1 MARKLA
7 LAAGA
12 FLYTLLAS
20 QAVLA
25 DDIEIYVT
33 RDLPADQRVRPNILF
48 IIDSSGSMG
57 TEVSGTKPKQSRI
70 QVVRQVT
77 KQLIDE
83 LKVAEDVNVGI
94 MRFNGN
100 DGGKVLQEVKRL
112 TKNNAADMKDVVD
125 DIPASGNTPL
135 LETFYEAFLYLSGG
149 SPYWGKEVLQCVDW
163 DRRGNCTKRELVNVS
178 VASSIRDGAYISPL
192 THSCQKTNII
202 YLSDGEPTQD
212 TSSNEAVRKLVAG
225 KNVRYPASTCGNGQG
240 ACLPH
245 LAEYMAN
252 QDMAPGVS
260 GTQTVNTYTIGFA
273 IDLPLLKNTAEA
285 GGGKYFTTSNVSG
298 LTEAMKSIIVEILA
312 ENTSFAAPSVAVSAY
327 NNLGYRNDLY
337 YALFRPA
344 EGDRWVGNV
353 KRYKLTRDGNGDSL
367 IVDRDG
373 NPAVDPQTG
382 FFRDTARSFWSS
394 STDGKDVAKGGVAEN
409 LPASRTV
416 YTWTG
421 NDRTPTAN
429 AGVTGAATLASLAD
443 TQQLTNAMLG
453 AANNTERSNFIK
465 WGQGLDPQTNTR
477 RQQVADILHNEPKL
491 VAYRTDENLARV
503 TNAEKPTNDPTY
515 DPVLGSSLEQL
526 YLFFSSNEGFIHA
539 VDASTGVEK
548 FAFIPKELLP
558 NLGAYYKDAKGGA
571 KTYGMDG
578 QIKLWVEYGP
588 LDADNQTRSLSKAF
602 LYAGMRRGGRNYYA
616 LDVANLDAPKLK
628 WAIKGGVTPGF
639 DALGQTWAA
648 PMLGQLKV
656 NGTPTKV
663 LILSGGYDTNQDND
677 EPNTPSNDTRG
688 NALFIV
694 DADSGKLL
702 WRAGSDQA
710 ADLQIASMTNS
721 IPAEPALVDV
731 DGNGLVDI
739 LYVADTRGQI
749 FRIDFN
755 HSGANSTATGG
766 RVASLGGTTAADN
779 RRFYSPPDIALHRVR
794 GSQPHFTIAIGSG
807 YRAHPLNEDTE
818 DRFYV
823 LRDYNV
829 YSAPTSYT
837 TLTEADLTDVS
848 SVSVSGDAAA
858 AIRTQLAA
866 KEAEISALNATV
878 VSAQLALTDYR
889 ASSGLTG
896 KYQQWQ
902 QEQAEALYRQQQI
915 EQILERNPFV
925 VQHAPES
932 EQQRD
937 FQEQI
942 ADVQSLLDGWVVAD
956 PNNTDLIAYR
966 SQLTTVY
973 GNLLQRQASLEAYQ
987 ATVTA
992 KEAELVAAR
1001 NDPDNADVDGLEQ
1014 ELGDLRQNYA
1024 TAAAGRDRLNTTL
1037 PDLIDA
1043 ARAATTDRQ
1052 LALDAL
1058 QAAIADVGSWDSGAG
1073 QLESDLLARDE
1084 QGKLQDLENL
1094 ADSQSNDVEL
1104 LDDLEDERQ
1113 THLAQ
1118 AAALLTAIE
1127 ALQALPYV
1135 DSPTLTEEQLAAAR
1149 AQYGDDLTILEAYQF
1164 LLDQAIVTASERLPG
1179 LRTEINGLYA
1189 QLQPGDNYTPNQ
1201 TLLGQSQ
1208 GWFMRLPHGEKVL
1221 SASTSYK
1228 GVVLFSTFSPRGQ
1241 AVSTCGPDV
1250 GRGRYYAVNLSDA
1263 SGVFLK
1269 DGVVVRGFDLNRSGI
1284 PPSPSVILDD
1294 SPSGDS
1300 GSDGGGDD
1308 GTTPGTG
1315 TGTGGSN
1322 TPTTGAGS
1330 ELGTPV
1336 CGYGPGKSYCESTP
1350 VTPTYWR
1357 EN

>member
-1 MARKLA
+1 MITLRQLA
-7 LAAGA
+7 LAIGTFAYGLSA
-12 FLYTLLAS
+12 AHTA
-20 QAVLA
+20 LA

-48 IIDSSGSMG
+48 ILDSSGSMA
-57 TEVSGTKPKQSRI
+57 TTVSGTKKSRN
-70 QVVRQVT
+70 QVVREVT
-77 KQLIDE
+77 KQLVDD
-83 LKVAEDVNVGI
+83 LKMSGDVNVGL
-94 MRFNGN
+94 MRFNN
-100 DGGKVLQEVKRL
+100 TDGGRVLYPVQRL
-112 TKNNAADMKDVVD
+112 NSDNAKSLKDAIDRVD
-125 DIPASGNTPL
+125 TSDWTPL
-135 LETFYEAFLYLSGG
+135 SETLHEAYRYLTGQRWVYGES
-149 SPYWGKEVLQCVDW
+149 
-163 DRRGNCTKRELVNVS
+163 S
-178 VASSIRDGAYISPL
+178 VASSKSGNSYKSPIE
-192 THSCQKTNII
+192 HSCQRTNII
-202 YLSDGEPTQD
+202 FLTDGEPTYD
-212 TSSNEAVRKLVAG
+212 LKANSLIRSLAASNMKWKQNSCESWTGSRE
-225 KNVRYPASTCGNGQG
+225 NDNDRRNGQ
-240 ACLPH
+240 CLPH

-252 QDMAPGVS
+252 QDMAPDLS
-260 GTQTVNTYTIGFA
+260 GTQTINTYTIGFA
-273 IDLPLLKNTAEA
+273 TNQQLLKNTAEA

-353 KRYKLTRDGNGDSL
+353 KRYKLTRAENGDSL

-394 STDGKDVAKGGVAEN
+394 TADGKDVAKGGVAEN
-409 LPASRTV
+409 LPASRSV

-421 NDRTPTAN
+421 SDRTPTAN
-429 AGVTGAATLASLAD
+429 AGVTGAASLARLAD

-453 AANNTERSNFIK
+453 AANTTERSNFIK

-477 RQQVADILHNEPKL
+477 RQQVADVLHNEPKL

-503 TNAEKPTNDPTY
+503 TNAEKTPDDPSY
-515 DPVLGSSLEQL
+515 DPELGPSLEQL

-558 NLGAYYKDAKGGA
+558 NLGAYYKDARGGA

-588 LDADNQTRSLSKAF
+588 LNTDNQTRELSKAF

-616 LDVANLDAPKLK
+616 LDVANLDAPTLK
-628 WAIKGGVTPGF
+628 WVIKGGVTPGF

-677 EPNTPSNDTRG
+677 APNIPRNDTRG

-694 DADSGKLL
+694 DADTGKLL
-702 WRAGSDQA
+702 WRAGNDQG
-710 ADLQIASMTNS
+710 ADLRISSMTNS

-731 DGNGLVDI
+731 NGDGLVDI

-766 RVASLGGTTAADN
+766 RIAGLGGATAADN
-779 RRFYSPPDIALHRVR
+779 RRFYSAPDIALHRER
-794 GSQPHFTIAIGSG
+794 GGQPHFTIAIGSG

-823 LRDYNV
+823 LRDYSV

-848 SVSVSGDAAA
+848 SVSVTGEAAA
-858 AIRTQLAA
+858 AIRAQLTAR
-866 KEAEISALNATV
+866 EAQINALNAAV

-889 ASSGLTG
+889 ASSGLTDH
-896 KYQQWQ
+896 YQQWQ
-902 QEQAEALYRQQQI
+902 QEQAEALYRQQQM
-915 EQILERNPFV
+915 EQILDPDPFV
-925 VQHAPES
+925 EQHAPES
-932 EQQRD
+932 KLQRD
-937 FQEQI
+937 FQAQI
-942 ADVQSLLDGWVVAD
+942 AEVQALLDGWVVAD

-966 SQLTTVY
+966 SQLTTIY
-973 GNLLQRQASLEAYQ
+973 GNLLRWQASLEAYQ

-992 KEAELVAAR
+992 KETELLAAR
-1001 NDPDNADVDGLEQ
+1001 NDPDNNNVDQLEQ
-1014 ELGDLRQNYA
+1014 DLGNLRRDYA
-1024 TAAAGRDRLNTTL
+1024 DAAAGRDRLNVTL
-1037 PDLIDA
+1037 PGLIAD
-1043 ARAATTDRQ
+1043 ARAATADRKV
-1052 LALDAL
+1052 ALDDL
-1058 QAAIADVGSWDSGAG
+1058 QSAIAAIGPWGGSAG
-1073 QLESDLLARDE
+1073 QLESELLARDE
-1084 QGKLQDLENL
+1084 HGKLEALQKRADDQAHHVKLL
-1094 ADSQSNDVEL
+1094 AEHDA
-1104 LDDLEDERQ
+1104 ERQ
-1113 THLAQ
+1113 KHLAQ
-1118 AAALLTAIE
+1118 AAALLAAIE
-1127 ALQALPYV
+1127 ALQAQPYV
-1135 DSPTLTEEQLAAAR
+1135 NSPDMTQEQRTAAR
-1149 AQYGDDLTILEAYQF
+1149 EQYGDDLTILEAYQF
-1164 LLDQAIVTASERLPG
+1164 LLDQAIAEAAEQLPG
-1179 LRTEINGLYA
+1179 LRAEINGLYA

-1294 SPSGDS
+1294 GPSSDS
-1300 GSDGGGDD
+1300 GSDGGGND

-1315 TGTGGSN
+1315 TGSVGSN

>member
-1 MARKLA
+1 MIKKTM

-12 FLYTLLAS
+12 FVYTLLVS
-20 QAVLA
+20 QVVLA

-48 IIDSSGSMG
+48 IVDSSGSMG
-57 TEVSGTKPKQSRI
+57 SDVSGTKPKKTRN
-70 QVVRQVT
+70 QVVLQVT
-77 KQLIDE
+77 KDLIDE
-83 LKVAEDVNVGI
+83 LKVNGDVNIGL
-94 MRFNGN
+94 MRFSGN
-100 DGGKVLQEVKRL
+100 HGGRVLQEVKRL
-112 TKNNAADMKDVVD
+112 TNDNAPGLKSIVN

-135 LETFYEAFLYLSGG
+135 LETLYESFLYLSGKQA
-149 SPYWGKEVLQCVDW
+149 YWGSSSNCVQR
-163 DRRGNCTKRELVNVS
+163 DRRGACTYAVSS
-178 VASSIRDGAYISPL
+178 VASSLDGSTYISPIS
-192 THSCQKTNII
+192 HSCQKTNII

-212 TSSNEAVRKLVAG
+212 TSSNEAVRNLVAG

-252 QDMAPGVS
+252 QDMASGVS

-353 KRYKLTRDGNGDSL
+353 KRYKLTRDESGDSL
-367 IVDRDG
+367 IVDSDG
-373 NPAVDPQTG
+373 YSAVDPETG

-394 STDGKDVAKGGVAEN
+394 TDDGKDVAKGGVAEN

-421 NDRTPTAN
+421 DDRTPTGN
-429 AGVTGAATLASLAD
+429 AGVTGAAALASLAD
-443 TQQLTNAMLG
+443 TQRLTNAMLG
-453 AANNTERSNFIK
+453 AANNTERNTFIK
-465 WGQGLDPQTNTR
+465 WGLGLDPQTDTR
-477 RQQVADILHNEPKL
+477 RQQVADVLHNEPKL

-503 TNAEKPTNDPTY
+503 TNAEKSSDDPTY
-515 DPVLGSSLEQL
+515 DLELGSSLEQL

-539 VDASTGVEK
+539 VDASTGIEK

-558 NLGAYYKDAKGGA
+558 NLGAYYKNAQGGA

-578 QIKLWVEYGP
+578 QINLWVEYGQ

-616 LDVANLDAPKLK
+616 LDVGNLDSPTLK
-628 WAIKGGVTPGF
+628 WVIKGGVTPGF

-648 PMLGQLKV
+648 PLLGQLKV

-663 LILSGGYDTNQDND
+663 LILSGGYDTNQDDD

-710 ADLQIASMTNS
+710 ADLQITSMTNS

-731 DGNGLVDI
+731 DGNGLVDV
-739 LYVADTRGQI
+739 LYAADTRGQI
-749 FRIDFN
+749 FRIDFD
-755 HSGANSTATGG
+755 HSGTSSAATGG
-766 RVASLGGTTAADN
+766 RIAALGGATAADN
-779 RRFYSPPDIALHRVR
+779 RRFYSTPDIALHRER

-823 LRDYNV
+823 LRDYSV

-848 SVSVSGDAAA
+848 SVSVSGEAAE
-858 AIRTQLAA
+858 AIRTQLIA
-866 KEAEISALNATV
+866 KEAEINALNATV

-902 QEQAEALYRQQQI
+902 QEQAEALYRQQQ
-915 EQILERNPFV
+915 LERVLEQDPFV
-925 VQHAPES
+925 EQHAPES
-932 EQQRD
+932 KQQRD
-937 FQEQI
+937 FQAQV
-942 ADVQSLLDGWVVAD
+942 ADVQALLDAWVAAD
-956 PNNTDLIAYR
+956 PDNTDLIAYR
-966 SQLTTVY
+966 TQLATVY
-973 GNLLQRQASLEAYQ
+973 GNLLQWQASLEAFQ

-1001 NDPDNADVDGLEQ
+1001 NDPENTDVARLEQ
-1014 ELGDLRQNYA
+1014 ELGDLRQDYV
-1024 TAAAGRDRLNTTL
+1024 TAAAGRDRLNATL
-1037 PDLIDA
+1037 PNLIA
-1043 ARAATTDRQ
+1043 AASAATTDRQ
-1052 LALDAL
+1052 AALNDL
-1058 QAAIADVGSWDSGAG
+1058 QSAITSAGIWDSGAG
-1073 QLESDLLARDE
+1073 QLESELLARDE
-1084 QGKLQDLENL
+1084 QGKLQDLQNL
-1094 ADSQSNDVEL
+1094 ADSQANDIRL
-1104 LDDLEDERQ
+1104 LAEHEAERQ
-1113 THLAQ
+1113 QHLVNATV
-1118 AAALLTAIE
+1118 LLAAIE
-1127 ALQALPYV
+1127 ALQAQSYA
-1135 DSPTLTEEQLAAAR
+1135 DSPAMTDEQLAAAR
-1149 AQYGDDLTILEAYQF
+1149 EQYGDDLTILEVYQF
-1164 LLDQAIVTASERLPG
+1164 LLDWAIAEASEQLPG
-1179 LRTEINGLYA
+1179 LRSEINTLYA

-1250 GRGRYYAVNLSDA
+1250 GRGRYYALNLSDA

-1269 DGVVVRGFDLNRSGI
+1269 DDVVVRGFDLNRSGI

-1294 SPSGDS
+1294 GPSA
-1300 GSDGGGDD
+1300 SDGDNNDGDED
-1308 GTTPGTG
+1308 DTDRGNAPHDCIGTECQKTRCGP
-1315 TGTGGSN
+1315 
-1322 TPTTGAGS
+1322 GAG
-1330 ELGTPV
+1330 
-1336 CGYGPGKSYCESTP
+1336 KRYCESTP

>member
-1 MARKLA
+1 MPKLRQLA
-7 LAAGA
+7 LAMAA
-12 FLYTLLAS
+12 FAYSLSAAHTA
-20 QAVLA
+20 LA

-48 IIDSSGSMG
+48 ILDSSGSMR
-57 TEVSGTKPKQSRI
+57 TEVKGTRPEQSRN
-70 QVVRQVT
+70 QVVRSVT
-77 KQLIDE
+77 KNLVDE
-83 LKVAEDVNVGI
+83 LKSSGDVNVGL
-94 MRFNGN
+94 MRFNEEQ
-100 DGGKVLQEVKRL
+100 GGRVLYPVKRL
-112 TKNNAADMKDVVD
+112 TSSNADALKSAIDKVNTSDW
-125 DIPASGNTPL
+125 TPL
-135 LETFYEAFLYLSGG
+135 SETLYEAYRYLTGQ
-149 SPYWGKEVLQCVDW
+149 SPKYGKD
-163 DRRGNCTKRELVNVS
+163 S
-178 VASSIRDGAYISPL
+178 VASSKSGSNYISPIE
-192 THSCQKTNII
+192 HSCQPTNII
-202 YLSDGEPTQD
+202 FLTDGEPTED
-212 TSSNEAVRKLVAG
+212 VDANGTIKKLADSNTRWTPSS
-225 KNVRYPASTCGNGQG
+225 CGSKNGQ
-240 ACLPH
+240 CLPH

-252 QDMAPGVS
+252 QDMAS
-260 GTQTVNTYTIGFA
+260 GPAGKQTINTYTIGFA
-273 IDLPLLKNTAEA
+273 TDQQLLKNTAEA

-373 NPAVDPQTG
+373 NAAVDPQTG

-578 QIKLWVEYGP
+578 QIKLWVEYGQ
-588 LDADNQTRSLSKAF
+588 LDTDNQTRSLSKAF

-628 WAIKGGVTPGF
+628 WVIKGGVTPGF

-663 LILSGGYDTNQDND
+663 LILSGGYDTSQDND
-677 EPNTPSNDTRG
+677 EPNTPADDTRG

-710 ADLQIASMTNS
+710 ADLQITSMTNS

-739 LYVADTRGQI
+739 LYAADTRGQI
-749 FRIDFN
+749 FRIDFD
-755 HSGANSTATGG
+755 HSGTSSAATGG
-766 RVASLGGTTAADN
+766 RIAALGGATAADN
-779 RRFYSPPDIALHRVR
+779 RRFYSTPDIALHRER

-848 SVSVSGDAAA
+848 SVSVSGEAAE
-858 AIRTQLAA
+858 AIRQQLVA
-866 KEAEISALNATV
+866 KEDAIKALNAAV
-878 VSAQLALTDYR
+878 VAAQLALTDYR
-889 ASSGLTG
+889 GDSGLTG

-902 QEQAEALYRQQQI
+902 QEQNAALERQQQI
-915 EQILERNPFV
+915 ESIYAGDPFV
-925 VQHAPES
+925 VEHAPETQKQS
-932 EQQRD
+932 D
-937 FQEQI
+937 FQKQLVALQALLRDWVEKADDPADQEQ
-942 ADVQSLLDGWVVAD
+942 VAQGY
-956 PNNTDLIAYR
+956 A
-966 SQLTTVY
+966 
-973 GNLLQRQASLEAYQ
+973 NLLVLQKSLELKYDAVMAAEARLTAALADSEGTGAADLKSELDRLRLDYQ
-987 ATVTA
+987 N
-992 KEAELVAAR
+992 E
-1001 NDPDNADVDGLEQ
+1001 
-1014 ELGDLRQNYA
+1014 
-1024 TAAAGRDRLNTTL
+1024 AAGRDRLSAAL
-1037 PDLIDA
+1037 AGLIQDA
-1043 ARAATTDRQ
+1043 
-1052 LALDAL
+1052 
-1058 QAAIADVGSWDSGAG
+1058 QAADASGRATALTA
-1073 QLESDLLARDE
+1073 LESAIKDNLTWETLVPDVSTLLARDE
-1084 QGKLQDLENL
+1084 QSASGELERLAANQANDAKLLSEHERERLKHVALADALLGDIEKLQ
-1094 ADSQSNDVEL
+1094 A
-1104 LDDLEDERQ
+1104 R
-1113 THLAQ
+1113 
-1118 AAALLTAIE
+1118 
-1127 ALQALPYV
+1127 PYV
-1135 DSPTLTEEQLAAAR
+1135 DSPALTDEQLAAAR
-1149 AQYGDDLTILEAYQF
+1149 DRYGDDLTILEAYQF
-1164 LLDQAIVTASERLPG
+1164 LLDQAIATASERLPG

-1250 GRGRYYAVNLSDA
+1250 GRGRYYALKLSDA

-1269 DGVVVRGFDLNRSGI
+1269 DGEIVRGFDLDRSGI
-1284 PPSPSVILDD
+1284 PPSPSVILGDD
-1294 SPSGDS
+1294 PGGDTPGGQDGNDDADS
-1300 GSDGGGDD
+1300 GG
-1308 GTTPGTG
+1308 
-1315 TGTGGSN
+1315 
-1322 TPTTGAGS
+1322 
-1330 ELGTPV
+1330 
-1336 CGYGPGKSYCESTP
+1336 GPGVCIGAECPPVRCGPGSGKAFCQSTP

>member
-1 MARKLA
+1 MITLRQLA

-12 FLYTLLAS
+12 FAYSLSATHTA
-20 QAVLA
+20 LA

-48 IIDSSGSMG
+48 ILDSSGSMR
-57 TEVSGTKPKQSRI
+57 TTVSGTRKSRN
-70 QVVRQVT
+70 QVVREVT
-77 KQLIDE
+77 KELVDD
-83 LKVAEDVNVGI
+83 LKVSGDVNVGL
-94 MRFNGN
+94 MRFNST
-100 DGGKVLQEVKRL
+100 DGGRVLYPVQRL
-112 TKNNAADMKDVVD
+112 TSNNATTLKSAIDKVD
-125 DIPASGNTPL
+125 TSDWTPL
-135 LETFYEAFLYLSGG
+135 SETLYEAYRYLTGQSPVYGGWSVSESKSGG
-149 SPYWGKEVLQCVDW
+149 S
-163 DRRGNCTKRELVNVS
+163 
-178 VASSIRDGAYISPL
+178 YISPIE
-192 THSCQKTNII
+192 HSCQRTNII
-202 YLSDGEPTQD
+202 FLTDGEPTYDLKANSLIRPLAADNAIWKQ
-212 TSSNEAVRKLVAG
+212 
-225 KNVRYPASTCGNGQG
+225 ASCQGWTGSKENDSDSRNGQ
-240 ACLPH
+240 CLPH

-252 QDMAPGVS
+252 QDMAS
-260 GTQTVNTYTIGFA
+260 GPAGKQTINTYTIGFA
-273 IDLPLLKNTAEA
+273 TNQQLLKNTAEA

-373 NPAVDPQTG
+373 NAAVDPQSG

-394 STDGKDVAKGGVAEN
+394 TADGKDVAKGGVAEN
-409 LPASRTV
+409 LPAARTV

-421 NDRTPTAN
+421 TDRTPTAN
-429 AGVTGAATLASLAD
+429 TGVTGAATLPGLTD
-443 TQQLTNAMLG
+443 TQSLTNAMLG
-453 AANNTERSNFIK
+453 AANNTERGNFIK
-465 WGQGLDPQTNTR
+465 WGQGLDPQTNAR
-477 RQQVADILHNEPKL
+477 RQQVADVLHNEPKL

-503 TNAEKPTNDPTY
+503 TNAEKSPDDPTY
-515 DPVLGSSLEQL
+515 DPELGSSLEQL

-548 FAFIPKELLP
+548 FAFIPQELLP
-558 NLGAYYKDAKGGA
+558 NLGAYYKDAKGGS

-578 QIKLWVEYGP
+578 QIKLWVEYGQ
-588 LDADNQTRSLSKAF
+588 LDTDNQTRSLSKAF

-628 WAIKGGVTPGF
+628 WVIKGGVTPGF
-639 DALGQTWAA
+639 DALGQSWAA
-648 PMLGQLKV
+648 PLLGQLKI

-677 EPNTPSNDTRG
+677 EPNTPSDDTRG

-694 DADSGKLL
+694 DADTGKLL

-710 ADLQIASMTNS
+710 ADLQITSMTNS

-731 DGNGLVDI
+731 DGNGLVDV
-739 LYVADTRGQI
+739 LYAADTRGQI
-749 FRIDFN
+749 FRIDFD
-755 HSGANSTATGG
+755 HSGTSSAATGG
-766 RVASLGGTTAADN
+766 RIAALGGATAADN
-779 RRFYSPPDIALHRVR
+779 RRFYSTPDIALHRER

-848 SVSVSGDAAA
+848 SVSVSGEAAE

-866 KEAEISALNATV
+866 KEAQINALNATV

-902 QEQAEALYRQQQI
+902 QEQAEALYRQQQM
-915 EQILERNPFV
+915 EQILDQDPFV
-925 VQHAPES
+925 EQHAPES
-932 EQQRD
+932 KQRQE
-937 FQEQI
+937 FQAQI
-942 ADVQSLLDGWVVAD
+942 ADVQALLDGWVAAD
-956 PNNTDLIAYR
+956 PGNTELIGYR
-966 SQLTTVY
+966 SQLTTIY
-973 GNLLQRQASLEAYQ
+973 GNLLQWQASLEAYQ

-992 KEAELVAAR
+992 KETELVAAR
-1001 NDPDNADVDGLEQ
+1001 NDPDNADVDRLEQ
-1014 ELGDLRQNYA
+1014 ELGDLRQGYA
-1024 TAAAGRDRLNTTL
+1024 DAAAGRDRLNTTL
-1037 PDLIDA
+1037 PDLIAA
-1043 ARAATTDRQ
+1043 ARAATTDHQ
-1052 LALDAL
+1052 ATLEALES
-1058 QAAIADVGSWDSGAG
+1058 AIADAGAWDDGAG
-1073 QLESDLLARDE
+1073 QLESELLARDE
-1084 QGKLQDLENL
+1084 QGKLQDLQNL
-1094 ADSQSNDVEL
+1094 ADSQANDVDL
-1104 LDDLEDERQ
+1104 LAEHEAERL
-1113 THLAQ
+1113 THLAR
-1118 AAALLTAIE
+1118 AAALLLEIE
-1127 ALQALPYV
+1127 ALQAQPYV
-1135 DSPTLTEEQLAAAR
+1135 DSPALSDEQLAAAR
-1149 AQYGDDLTILEAYQF
+1149 EQYGDDLTILEAYQF
-1164 LLDQAIVTASERLPG
+1164 LLDQAIATASERLPG

-1250 GRGRYYAVNLSDA
+1250 GRGRYYALNLSDA

-1269 DGVVVRGFDLNRSGI
+1269 DDVVVRGFDLNRSGI
-1284 PPSPSVILDD
+1284 PPSPSVIL
-1294 SPSGDS
+1294 
-1300 GSDGGGDD
+1300 GDD
-1308 GTTPGTG
+1308 PGPGEDGEDVSDDTG
-1315 TGTGGSN
+1315 PSTCTA
-1322 TPTTGAGS
+1322 TECPPTR
-1330 ELGTPV
+1330 
-1336 CGYGPGKSYCESTP
+1336 CGPGPGKRYCEGNP